1 MAKEYTIEIEEV
13 LSKRINITA
22 DSKEAALIELRKQ
35 YYNEDIVL
43 TEGDF
48 TYVGFKVVEEKD
60 LLSNPRKKEIGF

>member
-13 LSKRINITA
+13 LSKRIEITA
-22 DSKEAALIELRKQ
+22 DSKEDALRELKKQ

-48 TYVGFKVVEEKD
+48 SYVGFKVVEEKD
-60 LLSNPRKKEIGF
+60 LMSTPRRREIGF